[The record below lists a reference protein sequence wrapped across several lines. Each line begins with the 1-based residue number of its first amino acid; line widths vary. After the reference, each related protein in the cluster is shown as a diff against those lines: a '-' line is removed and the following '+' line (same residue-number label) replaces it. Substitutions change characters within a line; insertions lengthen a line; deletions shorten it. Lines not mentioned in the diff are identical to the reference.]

1 MEHWIGLAIALLG
14 TAMAVFMAGIGSAIG
29 VATAGKSATG
39 VLSEKPELYG
49 KLFLMVVLPSTQGVY
64 GFLVGYNLVGA
75 LIGPEAPK
83 LSLWAGMAILAAC
96 LPIAIGGLASG
107 IHQGRVCASGIL
119 MAAKKPEMAFK
130 AGVVYA
136 VMVELYAV
144 LGWLIST
151 LGTGSLIEMAK
162 GAAAG

>member
-1 MEHWIGLAIALLG
+1 MEELIGLAIAMVG

-29 VATAGKSATG
+29 IATAARTATG

-49 KLFLMVVLPSTQGVY
+49 KVFLLVVLPSTQGVY

-75 LIGPEAPK
+75 IIGPEAPQ
-83 LSLWAGMAILAAC
+83 LTLWTGIAILAAC
-96 LPIAIGGLASG
+96 LPVAIGGLASG
-107 IHQGRVCASGIL
+107 IHQGRVGAAGIL

-130 AGVVYA
+130 AGVIYA

-151 LGTGSLIEMAK
+151 LATSAIIEWANTAAK
-162 GAAAG
+162 G

>member
-1 MEHWIGLAIALLG
+1 MEHWIGLAIALAG

-64 GFLVGYNLVGA
+64 GFLVGYNLVNA
-75 LIGPEAPK
+75 LTGPEAPQ

-151 LGTGSLIEMAK
+151 LGTGALIEMAK
-162 GAAAG
+162 GSAGA

>member
-1 MEHWIGLAIALLG
+1 MEALMGLAIALVG
-14 TAMAVFMAGIGSAIG
+14 AAMAVFMAGIGSAIG

-64 GFLVGYNLVGA
+64 GFLVGYNLIGG
-75 LIGPEAPK
+75 LIGPEAPA
-83 LSLWAGMAILAAC
+83 LSLWSGIAILVAC
-96 LPIAIGGLASG
+96 LPIAVGGLASG
-107 IHQGRVCASGIL
+107 IHQGRVCAAGIL

-130 AGVVYA
+130 AGVIYA

-144 LGWLIST
+144 LGWLISY
-151 LGTGSLIEMAK
+151 LGTGALIEAVK
-162 GAAAG
+162 GATTG

>member
-1 MEHWIGLAIALLG
+1 MEHWIGLAIALVG

-75 LIGPEAPK
+75 LIGPEAPQ

-151 LGTGSLIEMAK
+151 LGTGSLIELAK
-162 GAAAG
+162 GSAGA

>member
-1 MEHWIGLAIALLG
+1 MEGLIGLAIAMVG

-29 VATAGKSATG
+29 IATSARTATG

-75 LIGPEAPK
+75 LIGPGAPQ
-83 LSLWAGMAILAAC
+83 LTLWTGIAILAAC
-96 LPIAIGGLASG
+96 LPVAIGGLASG
-107 IHQGRVCASGIL
+107 IHQGRVGAGGIL

-130 AGVVYA
+130 AGVIYA

-144 LGWLIST
+144 LGWLVST
-151 LGTGSLIEMAK
+151 LATGAIIEMAK
-162 GAAAG
+162 TSPVA

>member
-1 MEHWIGLAIALLG
+1 MEQLIGLAIALFG

-75 LIGPEAPK
+75 LIGTEAPP
-83 LSLWAGMAILAAC
+83 LSLWLGIAILAAC

-151 LGTGSLIEMAK
+151 LATSALIESAK
-162 GAAAG
+162 AAAAA

>member
-1 MEHWIGLAIALLG
+1 MEGLAIALVG

-39 VLSEKPELYG
+39 VLSEKPDLYG
-49 KLFLMVVLPSTQGVY
+49 KLFLMVVLPSTQGIY
-64 GFLVGYNLVGA
+64 GFLVGYNLVGG
-75 LIGPEAPK
+75 LLGEGAPI
-83 LSLWAGMAILAAC
+83 LTFWRGVAIFGAC
-96 LPIAIGGLASG
+96 LPIAIGGLVSG
-107 IHQGRVCASGIL
+107 IYQGRVCAAGIL

-136 VMVELYAV
+136 VMVEIYAV

-151 LGTGSLIEMAK
+151 LATGELIDAAK
-162 GAAAG
+162 NAAGT